1 MAGNAPVDA
10 QAVAAAALA
19 AFPSDLTRN
28 RAAEGRPGL
37 LCVAVTVAWS
47 GRARE
52 NSPKL
57 DRGTPMDTLTEAS
70 LRAAF
75 DALPEAALIVDR
87 AGCVQYANALAHR
100 LLGDELVIGQGA
112 AWSQPEPERS
122 DTDDAVRTSFV
133 ARATGVSLR
142 RTCAPLPDVDGL
154 SLIVLYAVSTA
165 ETAYPVRDPM
175 KWLDEVEATAQVGSW
190 SWDIEADVVSWS
202 DELYRLHGLAPQ
214 SMPMTYGSFL
224 ELVHPDDRAAH
235 QDVVQ
240 RCYLQGEPYVEN
252 HRVVLPDGRLR
263 WQQGRGR
270 VVMSDGRASP
280 HVRDR
285 SGRHRPRARA
295 NRRCDRASKRRGG
308 WRGECR
314 APGRA
319 RGAAGGGAASRA
331 RIVQASVRH
340 PPATERDLHDG
351 AQQRLTMVEMTLRAA
366 MRRLGRSAD
375 PELSRTLA
383 QAVAELNAGAAEL
396 RSLARGLHPALLTE
410 RGLMPALRAL
420 ASRSQVPVML
430 RHATIG
436 RLDPSVESAAYFVVS
451 EALTNVM
458 KHANASRV
466 DLTVERDGMS
476 LMLEVSD
483 DGSGGSTIDAGGG
496 LRGFRT
502 ASPRS
507 MASCEWRVRAG
518 MERSCASSCRAG
530 HDRSSRA
537 RPAEPS
543 PLGSVALEYEQPG
556 HHNWAS
562 DEPVVE
568 DLRCARIPGPDA
580 A

>member
-1 MAGNAPVDA
+1 
-10 QAVAAAALA
+10 
-19 AFPSDLTRN
+19 
-28 RAAEGRPGL
+28 
-37 LCVAVTVAWS
+37 
-47 GRARE
+47 
-52 NSPKL
+52 
-57 DRGTPMDTLTEAS
+57 MDTLTEAS

-165 ETAYPVRDPM
+165 KTAYPVRDPM
-175 KWLDEVEATAQVGSW
+175 EWLDEVEATAQVGSW

-214 SMPMTYGSFL
+214 SMPMSYGSFL

-240 RCYLQGEPYVEN
+240 GCYLQGKPYVEN

-270 VVMSDGRASP
+270 VVMSDGRP
-280 HVRDR
+280 VRMFGTGQDVTDR
-285 SGRHRPRARA
+285 VLGEQALRQSLEEARRLA
-295 NRRCDRASKRRGG
+295 AENAGL
-308 WRGECR
+308 RGELEVQLEEVR
-314 APGRA
+314 
-319 RGAAGGGAASRA
+319 ASRA
-331 RIVQASVRH
+331 RIVQATYDTRRRM
-340 PPATERDLHDG
+340 ERDLHDG

-430 RHATIG
+430 RDATIG

-476 LMLEVSD
+476 LVLEVSD
-483 DGSGGSTIDAGGG
+483 DGSGGATIDTGGG
-496 LRGFRT
+496 LRGLSDRV
-502 ASPRS
+502 AALDGRLRVESPS
-507 MASCEWRVRAG
+507 GHGTLVRV
-518 MERSCASSCRAG
+518 ELPC
-530 HDRSSRA
+530 
-537 RPAEPS
+537 
-543 PLGSVALEYEQPG
+543 
-556 HHNWAS
+556 
-562 DEPVVE
+562 
-568 DLRCARIPGPDA
+568 GP
-580 A
+580 